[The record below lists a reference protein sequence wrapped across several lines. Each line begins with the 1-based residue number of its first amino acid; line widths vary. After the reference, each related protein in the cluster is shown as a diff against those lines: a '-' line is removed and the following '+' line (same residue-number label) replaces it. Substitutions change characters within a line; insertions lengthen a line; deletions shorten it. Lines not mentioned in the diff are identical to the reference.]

1 MTVRNKK
8 WLLSSLVSL
17 YKCKILPSGKEA
29 ELKRA
34 IAASG

>member
-1 MTVRNKK
+1 MTVRKQK
-8 WLLSSLVSL
+8 VVIIIYRL